1 MRRRWVST
9 LDQVNTH
16 THAFR
21 QRSERS
27 RLRVG
32 VRDIV
37 VAAASLGVVAL
48 LIFYAVAAPSAKL
61 TASFGPVVPRPGAN
75 AVVEGRVLEADG
87 GGLQGAQIVVREG
100 GRPVGNARSR
110 DDGAF
115 RVDLRGSC
123 AAYDIAIR
131 ARTSG
136 SNVDAGTRREL
147 CPGDALPVDARVV
160 TEGHFLW
167 VPGPR

>member
-1 MRRRWVST
+1 LAAGRYRT
-9 LDQVNTH
+9 LDHINTH
-16 THAFR
+16 AHALR

-27 RLRVG
+27 RLRIG
-32 VRDIV
+32 IRDIV
-37 VAAASLGVVAL
+37 VAASSLGVVAL
-48 LIFYAVAAPSAKL
+48 LILYAVAAPSAKL
-61 TASFGPVVPRPGAN
+61 AASFGPVVPRPGAN
-75 AVVEGRVLEADG
+75 AVVEGRVLESDG
-87 GGLQGAQIVVREG
+87 GGLQGARIVVREG
-100 GRPVGNARSR
+100 GQPVANARSR

-123 AAYDIAIR
+123 ASYDISIQAR
-131 ARTSG
+131 ASG
-136 SNVDAGTRREL
+136 SDVDAATRRQL